1 MNFEKIKM
9 QKFLKLAPT
18 CCPTVTVQSKQ
29 LLLCG
34 TAKCLMDPHGNFSI
48 SPLLRFSASP
58 LLRHTP
64 SPEALAPA
72 YGIWLQLP
80 GPGFSP
86 WALAPTPRPWLQP
99 LGLGSSPQAS
109 RAKKWRKFVVKC
121 PKRERRKEE
130 IWLFSY
136 GHFKCH
142 NESVL
147 NLTHKTCSSVSLT
160 ATRGAPLYPWV
171 HVWVLDTTHCINK
184 GRI

>member
-1 MNFEKIKM
+1 MSKAKEAEKEEEEKEEEEKEDNNYLYTQLGKGTHFPI
-9 QKFLKLAPT
+9 F
-18 CCPTVTVQSKQ
+18 C
-29 LLLCG
+29 LLLFRVENQTRRG
-34 TAKCLMDPHGNFSI
+34 RCLMDPHGNFSI

-130 IWLFSY
+130 I
-136 GHFKCH
+136 
-142 NESVL
+142 
-147 NLTHKTCSSVSLT
+147 
-160 ATRGAPLYPWV
+160 
-171 HVWVLDTTHCINK
+171 
-184 GRI
+184 